1 MMKIRFFVNA
11 LFIVHLQLIY
21 RSAMLIFKEF
31 TFDSAHFLP
40 HVPDGHK
47 CKEMHGHT
55 YRLRV
60 WIEGN
65 PDPVIGW
72 VMDFAGLKKIIKP
85 VIDKIDHTVLNNIEG
100 LENPTCEH
108 IAIWIWDN
116 IKPLVPALAKIE
128 LHETP
133 TSGVIYEG

>member
-1 MMKIRFFVNA
+1 
-11 LFIVHLQLIY
+11 
-21 RSAMLIFKEF
+21 MLIFKEF

-40 HVPDGHK
+40 NVPVGHK

-60 WIEGN
+60 WIDGK

-72 VMDFAGLKKIIKP
+72 VMDFAELKKIIKP
-85 VIDKIDHTVLNNIEG
+85 VIEKIDHTVLNNIEG

-108 IAIWIWDN
+108 IAIWIWDH